1 MSERKILRMEKNLN
15 SPARK
20 QLSALFDEGAYQ
32 EIGSYVME
40 KTAPAGVVTAYGY
53 VNGNP
58 VYAFAQDQSV
68 ENGAVGMAQAEKIA
82 KLYGL
87 AAKTGSP
94 IVGIYDSNGAFMDG
108 SACSLNAYSLMLEQ
122 VSAVSGVV
130 PQIAIIAGVC
140 AGSAAVMACAS
151 DFVIMTEKAELFLTP
166 NFETSSATVC
176 AENGIAALVAKDVE
190 SAMIQA
196 RNLINILPVNNMAC
210 TPCMEYEAP
219 ELASGNDLAG
229 YVASIA
235 DGNSVIEVYKNYAG
249 SAYTALATVTGSTVA
264 IIGTSKTDSKLT
276 ESDCAKIARFIRTCD
291 AFSIPVITLVDTL
304 GFEGNV
310 ASEQAGSVR
319 ALTRLAGSY
328 AEATTPKISVVTGN
342 AVGAVFIAL
351 AGKGCNA
358 DFAYALENA
367 YIAPLMPESAVEF
380 LWHDKLKGCHNLAAK
395 RQELAKEYTSTI
407 ASAMSAA
414 ELGCIDEIITAGDL
428 RNVISKSLSML
439 EGKRVTNLPKKHN
452 NFPF

>member
-1 MSERKILRMEKNLN
+1 MEKNLN
-15 SPARK
+15 SPARQ
-20 QLSALFDEGAYQ
+20 QLTALFDEGAYQ

-68 ENGAVGMAQAEKIA
+68 ENGAVGMAQAEKIV

-87 AAKTGSP
+87 ASKTGAP

-108 SACSLNAYSLMLEQ
+108 SASALNAYSLMLEQ
-122 VSAVSGVV
+122 TSAVSGVV

-140 AGSAAVMACAS
+140 AGSASVMACAS
-151 DFVIMTEKAELFLTP
+151 DFVIMTQQAELFLTP
-166 NFETSSATVC
+166 NFEKSSASVC
-176 AENGIAALVAKDVE
+176 AENGITALVAENVE
-190 SAMIQA
+190 QAIAQA
-196 RNLINILPVNNMAC
+196 RDLINILPVNNMAC

-235 DGNSVIEVYKNYAG
+235 DGNSVMEVYADYGK

-264 IIGTSKTDSKLT
+264 IVATSKTDSKLT
-276 ESDCAKIARFIRTCD
+276 ELDCAKIARFVRTCD

-304 GFEGNV
+304 GFDGNV

-319 ALTRLAGSY
+319 DLTRLAGSY
-328 AEATTPKISVVTGN
+328 AEATTPKISVVTGK
-342 AVGAVFIAL
+342 AVGAVFVAL

-380 LWHDKLKGCHNLAAK
+380 LWHDKLKGCNNLTAK
-395 RQELAKEYTSTI
+395 RQELAKEYINTI
-407 ASAMSAA
+407 ASAKSAA
-414 ELGCIDEIITAGDL
+414 ELGCVDEIITASDL
-428 RNVISKSLSML
+428 RNVISKSLAML

>member
-1 MSERKILRMEKNLN
+1 
-15 SPARK
+15 
-20 QLSALFDEGAYQ
+20 
-32 EIGSYVME
+32 
-40 KTAPAGVVTAYGY
+40 
-53 VNGNP
+53 
-58 VYAFAQDQSV
+58 
-68 ENGAVGMAQAEKIA
+68 
-82 KLYGL
+82 
-87 AAKTGSP
+87 
-94 IVGIYDSNGAFMDG
+94 
-108 SACSLNAYSLMLEQ
+108 
-122 VSAVSGVV
+122 
-130 PQIAIIAGVC
+130 
-140 AGSAAVMACAS
+140 
-151 DFVIMTEKAELFLTP
+151 
-166 NFETSSATVC
+166 
-176 AENGIAALVAKDVE
+176 
-190 SAMIQA
+190 
-196 RNLINILPVNNMAC
+196 ILPVNNMAC

-235 DGNSVIEVYKNYAG
+235 DGNSIIEVYENYAG

-264 IIGTSKTDSKLT
+264 IVGTSKTDSKLT

-304 GFEGNV
+304 GFEGNI

-328 AEATTPKISVVTGN
+328 AEATTPKISVVTGK

-380 LWHDKLKGCHNLAAK
+380 LWHDKLKGCHNLTAK
-395 RQELAKEYTSTI
+395 RQELAKEYTNTI

-414 ELGCIDEIITAGDL
+414 ELGCIDEIITASDL